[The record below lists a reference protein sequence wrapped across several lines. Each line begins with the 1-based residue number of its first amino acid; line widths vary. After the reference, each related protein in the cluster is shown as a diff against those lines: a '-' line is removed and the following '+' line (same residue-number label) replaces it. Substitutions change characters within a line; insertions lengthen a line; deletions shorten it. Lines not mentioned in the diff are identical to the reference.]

1 MKFSIIV
8 PFYNAERYLRAALDS
23 VRRQTYTDW
32 ECVCTNDGS
41 TDGTETILA
50 EYAAN
55 DNRFIVIQQPNGGEG
70 AARNTAMEHMTG
82 DWFVFLDADD
92 ILDPG
97 LVPAAHKLDIEADII
112 LCDYRDADL
121 FVYRFRHFID
131 GESPQ
136 WSDCDARG
144 IAFDC
149 CASLPK
155 DVLSMCVWGCGY
167 LSAKYRDVRFIGLQI
182 GADLE
187 FISRCLAHTDKVIV
201 SDFIGL
207 GVRISSGSMSRRE
220 RTPAM
225 MIDTIDFRRMVFEN
239 LLKSG
244 KTLPAAY
251 VRSSGNQW
259 FESTPAMFASKPMKG
274 EWNRVW
280 EHWFDSLEVA
290 SMMPLFSK
298 WQRFVI
304 KMIGKTR
311 SRLFVF
317 LLCVLPNR
325 LKKMGLHR

>member
-8 PFYNAERYLRAALDS
+8 PCYNAERYLRAALDS

-92 ILDPG
+92 ILHENLLTW
-97 LVPAAHKLDIEADII
+97 LVSEMQEH
-112 LCDYRDADL
+112 RDADL

-207 GVRISSGSMSRRE
+207 GVRISSG
-220 RTPAM
+220 AC
-225 MIDTIDFRRMVFEN
+225 
-239 LLKSG
+239 L
-244 KTLPAAY
+244 AA
-251 VRSSGNQW
+251 N
-259 FESTPAMFASKPMKG
+259 A
-274 EWNRVW
+274 
-280 EHWFDSLEVA
+280 
-290 SMMPLFSK
+290 
-298 WQRFVI
+298 
-304 KMIGKTR
+304 
-311 SRLFVF
+311 
-317 LLCVLPNR
+317 
-325 LKKMGLHR
+325 HRP

>member
-1 MKFSIIV
+1 
-8 PFYNAERYLRAALDS
+8 
-23 VRRQTYTDW
+23 
-32 ECVCTNDGS
+32 
-41 TDGTETILA
+41 
-50 EYAAN
+50 
-55 DNRFIVIQQPNGGEG
+55 
-70 AARNTAMEHMTG
+70 
-82 DWFVFLDADD
+82 
-92 ILDPG
+92 
-97 LVPAAHKLDIEADII
+97 
-112 LCDYRDADL
+112 
-121 FVYRFRHFID
+121 
-131 GESPQ
+131 
-136 WSDCDARG
+136 
-144 IAFDC
+144 
-149 CASLPK
+149 
-155 DVLSMCVWGCGY
+155 
-167 LSAKYRDVRFIGLQI
+167 
-182 GADLE
+182 
-187 FISRCLAHTDKVIV
+187 
-201 SDFIGL
+201 
-207 GVRISSGSMSRRE
+207 
-220 RTPAM
+220 M